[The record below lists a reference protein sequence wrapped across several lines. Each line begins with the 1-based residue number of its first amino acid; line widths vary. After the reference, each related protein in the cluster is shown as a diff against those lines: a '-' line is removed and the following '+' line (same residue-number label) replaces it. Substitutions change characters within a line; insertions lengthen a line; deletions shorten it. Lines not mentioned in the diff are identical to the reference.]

1 VEATVSDGPRHVTID
16 GDDVP
21 TLGLGTWRLTGE
33 TCYEAVRNALEMG
46 YRHVDTAA
54 RYKNER
60 EVGRAIADSD
70 VDREDVFLTTKVW
83 GIHASES
90 GVHRSARKSLERLGV
105 DQVDLLLIHWPNPL
119 VPVGETVGALAAC
132 RAEGLTRHVGVSN
145 YSQSRLRAAMAECD
159 APIFADQVQMHPHR
173 SRRSLR
179 EFCREEDVMLTA
191 YSPLM
196 HGGAMTDDVLAEV
209 AAGYDK
215 TPAQVCLR
223 WVIQHENVV
232 AIPKATSEAHQ
243 RENLDIFDFS
253 LGEEEMAR
261 IERPSLLRTVLGW
274 VRGRTGL

>member
-1 VEATVSDGPRHVTID
+1 VSDGARTVTID

-33 TCYEAVRNALEMG
+33 TCYEAVRTALEMG
-46 YRHVDTAA
+46 YRHVDTAE
-54 RYKNER
+54 RYGNEA

-70 VDREDVFLTTKVW
+70 VDRGDVFLTTKVW
-83 GIHASES
+83 GFHASEP
-90 GVHRSARKSLERLGV
+90 GVRRSARKSLERLGV

-119 VPVGETVGALAAC
+119 VALSETLGALADC
-132 RAEGLTRHVGVSN
+132 RTDGLTRHIGVSN
-145 YSQSRLRAAMAECD
+145 YSQSRLQSAMAECD
-159 APIFADQVQMHPHR
+159 APVFADQVQMHPHR
-173 SRRSLR
+173 PRRSLR

-196 HGGAMTDDVLAEV
+196 HGGAMNDHVLAEV
-209 AAGYDK
+209 ASNYDK

-243 RENLDIFDFS
+243 RENMDLFDFS
-253 LGEEEMAR
+253 LTDAEMAR
-261 IERPSLLRTVLGW
+261 IERPSLFRTALGW
-274 VRGRTGL
+274 IRG

>member
-1 VEATVSDGPRHVTID
+1 MGATVSDDRHVTIE
-16 GDDVP
+16 GEAVP
-21 TLGLGTWRLTGE
+21 KLGLGTWRLTGE
-33 TCYEAVRNALEMG
+33 TCYEAVRDALELG

-54 RYKNER
+54 RYGNER

-105 DQVDLLLIHWPNPL
+105 DRVDLLLIHWPNP
-119 VPVGETVGALAAC
+119 VVSIGETVGALADC
-132 RAEGLTRHVGVSN
+132 RAQGLTRHVGVSN
-145 YSQSRLRAAMAECD
+145 YSQSRLQTAIAECE

-173 SRRSLR
+173 PRRSFR
-179 EFCREEDVMLTA
+179 EFCRDEDVMLTA

-196 HGGAMTDDVLAEV
+196 HGGAMADDVLADV
-209 AAGYDK
+209 ATGYDK

-223 WVIQHENVV
+223 WVVQHDNVV
-232 AIPKATSEAHQ
+232 AIPKATSRSHQ
-243 RENLDIFDFS
+243 RENLDVFDFE
-253 LGEEEMAR
+253 LTDEEMAR
-261 IERPSLLRTVLGW
+261 IERPSLLRTVFGW